1 MTIDVEQPVR
11 RRRPADQVRQLAL
24 ECARRLLLQHGPSAI
39 TLQAVAG
46 QLGMTHG
53 NVTHHFG
60 SANGLQGALAE
71 AMIRDLVDA
80 VQAAL
85 AGLRA
90 GETDVRDV
98 IDLVFDAFDAGGA
111 GQLIAWLASSGHRD
125 RLVPL
130 CLTVAELATT
140 LEHPAVDQ
148 QAEARRVGRII
159 SAVIVPALGAA
170 LLGRELAGALLLG
183 DDAFRVLATDQISTI
198 GEEQPPT
205 L

>member
-85 AGLRA
+85 AVVETGGLA
-90 GETDVRDV
+90 
-98 IDLVFDAFDAGGA
+98 
-111 GQLIAWLASSGHRD
+111 
-125 RLVPL
+125 P
-130 CLTVAELATT
+130 
-140 LEHPAVDQ
+140 
-148 QAEARRVGRII
+148 
-159 SAVIVPALGAA
+159 
-170 LLGRELAGALLLG
+170 
-183 DDAFRVLATDQISTI
+183 I
-198 GEEQPPT
+198 G
-205 L
+205 